1 MYLVENAYEL
11 IIDQEAFDKVQG
23 MKGQVKRTAD
33 MKIKL

>member
-1 MYLVENAYEL
+1 MYLVENAYEP

-23 MKGQVKRTAD
+23 MKGRVKRTAD